1 MNLLKSD
8 LSKLQSSQGNRDN
21 STKWDS
27 LKHRLES
34 HQEVISELKNELRYQ
49 ARLNSELDTVKDQVD
64 VLREQAFSSARYSQ
78 DMGDIRS
85 RLMMLEQTRDQDM
98 LSGQV
103 MMVTRDMMDTRNMSV
118 ISSDSRDSVDNIFI
132 SNLTNVTN
140 VSQTN
145 NQMDETIV
153 KPTQV

>member
-1 MNLLKSD
+1 MTL
-8 LSKLQSSQGNRDN
+8 
-21 STKWDS
+21 
-27 LKHRLES
+27 
-34 HQEVISELKNELRYQ
+34 Q

-103 MMVTRDMMDTRNMSV
+103 MMVTRNMSV

-132 SNLTNVTN
+132 SNLTNFTN

-145 NQMDETIV
+145 NQMDETSV
-153 KPTQV
+153 KPTQVFMKQNV

>member
-1 MNLLKSD
+1 
-8 LSKLQSSQGNRDN
+8 
-21 STKWDS
+21 
-27 LKHRLES
+27 
-34 HQEVISELKNELRYQ
+34 
-49 ARLNSELDTVKDQVD
+49 
-64 VLREQAFSSARYSQ
+64 
-78 DMGDIRS
+78 
-85 RLMMLEQTRDQDM
+85 MMLEQTRDQDM

-145 NQMDETIV
+145 NQMDETSV
-153 KPTQV
+153 KPTQVFMKQNVLLSAILYY

>member
-1 MNLLKSD
+1 M
-8 LSKLQSSQGNRDN
+8 
-21 STKWDS
+21 
-27 LKHRLES
+27 
-34 HQEVISELKNELRYQ
+34 
-49 ARLNSELDTVKDQVD
+49 
-64 VLREQAFSSARYSQ
+64 REQAFSSARYSQ
-78 DMGDIRS
+78 DIGDIRS

-145 NQMDETIV
+145 NQMDETFV
-153 KPTQV
+153 KPTQVNIYETKRLSTISFTSF

>member
-1 MNLLKSD
+1 MTL
-8 LSKLQSSQGNRDN
+8 
-21 STKWDS
+21 
-27 LKHRLES
+27 
-34 HQEVISELKNELRYQ
+34 Q

-145 NQMDETIV
+145 NQMDETSV
-153 KPTQV
+153 KPTQVFMKQNVLLSAILYY

>member
-1 MNLLKSD
+1 MTL
-8 LSKLQSSQGNRDN
+8 
-21 STKWDS
+21 
-27 LKHRLES
+27 
-34 HQEVISELKNELRYQ
+34 Q

-103 MMVTRDMMDTRNMSV
+103 MMVTRNMSV

-132 SNLTNVTN
+132 SNLTNFTN

-145 NQMDETIV
+145 NQMDETSV
-153 KPTQV
+153 KHTQVFMKQIV